1 MGERRSVCCFVPPV
15 GTGDL
20 SVLLYHREEEEQYLV
35 DTVTHTHRT
44 IAGHAGARGEQASS
58 SSEGAGPS
66 GCIWLP
72 RGPWRLSTRSPL
84 THMC

>member
-44 IAGHAGARGEQASS
+44 IAGHAGAAGSKLPPALRALVPQA
-58 SSEGAGPS
+58 AS
-66 GCIWLP
+66 GCP
-72 RGPWRLSTRSPL
+72 GG
-84 THMC
+84 HGG